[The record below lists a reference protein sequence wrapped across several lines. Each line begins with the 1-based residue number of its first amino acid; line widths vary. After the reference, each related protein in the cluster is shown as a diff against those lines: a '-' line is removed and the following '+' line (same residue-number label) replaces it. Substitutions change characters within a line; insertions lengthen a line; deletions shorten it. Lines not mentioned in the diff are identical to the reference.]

1 MSNKVFLILILVSLA
16 LVGAAVY
23 MHSPAGAGLR
33 RAMRGALHGG
43 E

>member
-1 MSNKVFLILILVSLA
+1 MGNRLFLIIVLAALV

-23 MHSPAGAGLR
+23 MHSPAGAGMR

-43 E
+43 G